1 MKKVIFYLVTVFSL
15 LLPVNLL
22 ALSGDLSISCNTT
35 SVKPGQQIKCS
46 VSGNSDGQI
55 SMVFAN
61 ISANGSISIDKFR
74 AERIWDVKTEWPNLS
89 LSSNDKKPGVFEIG
103 TVYLKA
109 NSAGTGN
116 FVMSGIT
123 FTGDS
128 GETVSVANKSVSIS
142 VISDNPTPTP
152 TPEPEPEPAP
162 VVKSSDSSLKS
173 LTVSSGSIDFIPST
187 LEYNLEVS
195 SSVSTIQIQA
205 VPNDTKATVKLPD
218 KLSLETGLNTFE
230 IIVTA
235 EDGSTTTYK
244 INVNKLENV
253 ISENALLSSLSISG
267 KQINFSSDVF
277 EYKIGNITTSKLD
290 INATAIDGNAKI
302 KIFGNNNIGKDG
314 VIIIRVTAE
323 AGNYKDYI
331 LYVNNTK
338 AGVTDEVS
346 TSSLTYLMLIVSSGL
361 FVISAIIIVLLLV
374 SRNKYKKKILAQLDE
389 ERNKL
394 QLLEVELQNRLAM
407 IPPEKEEEKEAP
419 IPLEEVIEEKSDEE
433 LEKDILEKK
442 DEDKRGEE
450 VVIDAKEVDDI
461 EEVIGQKNEEVIKE
475 KQDIAAKNVLS
486 PEVNEIVNSKNETK
500 KEEKEMI
507 DIDAKDVL
515 PPEVS
520 KLVNSK
526 NDVKPEEAKEEIVVD
541 AKDVLPPEV
550 SELVNS
556 KDGVKTE
563 EVKEEIDINARD
575 ILPPEV
581 SELVNKK
588 SEDVKEE
595 VKEEPVSTG
604 NITAISAESVANVV
618 KRATSEDDSTD
629 TLKKGKKKK
638 GFKKKK

>member
-15 LLPVNLL
+15 LLPVDLL

-128 GETVSVANKSVSIS
+128 GETVSVNNKSVSIS

-244 INVNKLENV
+244 INVNKLENI

-346 TSSLTYLMLIVSSGL
+346 TSSLTYLMLIVSSAL

-407 IPPEKEEEKEAP
+407 IPPVKEEEKEAP

-442 DEDKRGEE
+442 DEDKRGKE

-461 EEVIGQKNEEVIKE
+461 EEVIGQKGEEVIKE
-475 KQDIAAKNVLS
+475 KQDIAAKNVLP
-486 PEVNEIVNSKNETK
+486 PEVSEIVNSKNETK

-604 NITAISAESVANVV
+604 NITTISAESVANVV
-618 KRATSEDDSTD
+618 KRTTSEDDSTD
-629 TLKKGKKKK
+629 TLKKDKKKK

>member
-1 MKKVIFYLVTVFSL
+1 MKKVIFYLITVFTL
-15 LLPVNLL
+15 LLPVDLL

-128 GETVSVANKSVSIS
+128 GETVSVANKSVLIS
-142 VISDNPTPTP
+142 VISDNPNPTP

-173 LTVSSGSIDFIPST
+173 LTVSSGSIDFVPST
-187 LEYNLEVS
+187 LEYNLDVS
-195 SSVSTIQIQA
+195 SNVSTIQIQA

-218 KLSLETGLNTFE
+218 KLSLETGLNTFA
-230 IIVTA
+230 IVVTA

-244 INVNKLENV
+244 INVNKLEN
-253 ISENALLSSLSISG
+253 IMSENALLSSLNISG

-277 EYKIGNITTSKLD
+277 EYKIGNITTSELG
-290 INATAIDGNAKI
+290 ITATAIDSNAKI
-302 KIFGNNNIGKDG
+302 KIFGNNNIGKNG

-331 LYVNNTK
+331 LYVNNIN
-338 AGVTDEVS
+338 AGDTDEIS
-346 TSSLTYLMLIVSSGL
+346 TSSLTYLMLIVSSAL

-374 SRNKYKKKILAQLDE
+374 GRNKYKKKVLAQLDE
-389 ERNKL
+389 ERKKL
-394 QLLEVELQNRLAM
+394 ELLAVELQNKLAM
-407 IPPEKEEEKEAP
+407 IPPVKEEEP
-419 IPLEEVIEEKSDEE
+419 VPLEEV
-433 LEKDILEKK
+433 
-442 DEDKRGEE
+442 
-450 VVIDAKEVDDI
+450 
-461 EEVIGQKNEEVIKE
+461 
-475 KQDIAAKNVLS
+475 
-486 PEVNEIVNSKNETK
+486 TK
-500 KEEKEMI
+500 
-507 DIDAKDVL
+507 
-515 PPEVS
+515 
-520 KLVNSK
+520 
-526 NDVKPEEAKEEIVVD
+526 
-541 AKDVLPPEV
+541 
-550 SELVNS
+550 
-556 KDGVKTE
+556 E
-563 EVKEEIDINARD
+563 EVKEEIDKDVLEKKEEQKESEEIEATEVDDVEEVVEEKKEEEQTEEDKINARD

-581 SELVNKK
+581 SELVNSK
-588 SEDVKEE
+588 SEEVVEE
-595 VKEEPVSTG
+595 VKEEDPLNVTE
-604 NITAISAESVANVV
+604 ISAESVADVV
-618 KRATSEDDSTD
+618 KKKPKEEEKSTEDS
-629 TLKKGKKKK
+629 KKDKKKK
-638 GFKKKK
+638 GLKKKK

>member
-1 MKKVIFYLVTVFSL
+1 MKKVIFYLITVFTL
-15 LLPVNLL
+15 LLPVDLL

-89 LSSNDKKPGVFEIG
+89 LSSNDKKPGIFEIG

-128 GETVSVANKSVSIS
+128 GETVSIANKSVSIS
-142 VISDNPTPTP
+142 VISDNPNPTP

-195 SSVSTIQIQA
+195 STVSTIEIQA

-218 KLSLETGLNTFE
+218 KLSLETGLNTFA
-230 IIVTA
+230 IVVTA

-244 INVNKLENV
+244 INVNKLEN
-253 ISENALLSSLSISG
+253 IMSENALLSSLNISG

-346 TSSLTYLMLIVSSGL
+346 TSSLTYLMLIVSSAL

-374 SRNKYKKKILAQLDE
+374 GRNKYKKKVLAQLDE
-389 ERNKL
+389 ERKKL
-394 QLLEVELQNRLAM
+394 ELLAVELQNKLAM
-407 IPPEKEEEKEAP
+407 IPPVKEEEP
-419 IPLEEVIEEKSDEE
+419 VPLEEV
-433 LEKDILEKK
+433 
-442 DEDKRGEE
+442 
-450 VVIDAKEVDDI
+450 
-461 EEVIGQKNEEVIKE
+461 
-475 KQDIAAKNVLS
+475 
-486 PEVNEIVNSKNETK
+486 TK
-500 KEEKEMI
+500 
-507 DIDAKDVL
+507 
-515 PPEVS
+515 
-520 KLVNSK
+520 
-526 NDVKPEEAKEEIVVD
+526 
-541 AKDVLPPEV
+541 
-550 SELVNS
+550 
-556 KDGVKTE
+556 E
-563 EVKEEIDINARD
+563 EVKEEIDKDVLEKKEEQKESEEIEATEVDDVEEVVEEKKEEEQTEEDKINARD

-581 SELVNKK
+581 SELVNSK
-588 SEDVKEE
+588 SEEVVEE
-595 VKEEPVSTG
+595 VKEEDPLNVTE
-604 NITAISAESVANVV
+604 ISAESVADVV
-618 KRATSEDDSTD
+618 KKKPKEEEKSTEDS
-629 TLKKGKKKK
+629 KKDKKKK
-638 GFKKKK
+638 GLKKKK

>member
-1 MKKVIFYLVTVFSL
+1 MKKVIFYLITVFTL
-15 LLPVNLL
+15 LLPVDLL

-128 GETVSVANKSVSIS
+128 GETVSIANKSVSIS

-173 LTVSSGSIDFIPST
+173 LTVSSGSIDFVPST
-187 LEYNLEVS
+187 LEYNLDVS
-195 SSVSTIQIQA
+195 SNVSTIQIQA

-218 KLSLETGLNTFE
+218 KLSLETGLNTFA
-230 IIVTA
+230 IVVTA

-244 INVNKLENV
+244 INVNKLENI
-253 ISENALLSSLSISG
+253 ISENALLSSLNISG

-302 KIFGNNNIGKDG
+302 KIFGNNNIGKNG

-331 LYVNNTK
+331 LYVNNIN
-338 AGVTDEVS
+338 AGDTDEIS
-346 TSSLTYLMLIVSSGL
+346 TSSLTYLMLIVSSAL

-374 SRNKYKKKILAQLDE
+374 GRNKYKKKVLAQLDE
-389 ERNKL
+389 ERKKL
-394 QLLEVELQNRLAM
+394 ELLAVELQNKLAM
-407 IPPEKEEEKEAP
+407 IPPVKEEEP
-419 IPLEEVIEEKSDEE
+419 VPLEEV
-433 LEKDILEKK
+433 
-442 DEDKRGEE
+442 
-450 VVIDAKEVDDI
+450 
-461 EEVIGQKNEEVIKE
+461 
-475 KQDIAAKNVLS
+475 
-486 PEVNEIVNSKNETK
+486 TK
-500 KEEKEMI
+500 
-507 DIDAKDVL
+507 
-515 PPEVS
+515 
-520 KLVNSK
+520 
-526 NDVKPEEAKEEIVVD
+526 
-541 AKDVLPPEV
+541 
-550 SELVNS
+550 
-556 KDGVKTE
+556 E
-563 EVKEEIDINARD
+563 EVKEEIDKDVLEKKEEQKESEEIEATEVDDVEEVVEEKKEEEQTEEDKINARD

-581 SELVNKK
+581 SELVNSK
-588 SEDVKEE
+588 SEEVVEE
-595 VKEEPVSTG
+595 VKEEDPLNVTE
-604 NITAISAESVANVV
+604 ISAESVADVV
-618 KRATSEDDSTD
+618 KKKPKEEEKSTEDS
-629 TLKKGKKKK
+629 KKDKKKK
-638 GFKKKK
+638 GLKKKK

>member
-15 LLPVNLL
+15 LLPVDLL

-142 VISDNPTPTP
+142 VISDNPNPTP

-173 LTVSSGSIDFIPST
+173 LTVSSGSIDFVPST
-187 LEYNLEVS
+187 LEYNLDVS
-195 SSVSTIQIQA
+195 SNVSTIQIQA

-218 KLSLETGLNTFE
+218 KLSLETGLNTFA
-230 IIVTA
+230 IVVTA

-244 INVNKLENV
+244 INVNKLENI
-253 ISENALLSSLSISG
+253 ISENALLSSLNISG

-331 LYVNNTK
+331 LYVNNIN
-338 AGVTDEVS
+338 AGDTDEIS
-346 TSSLTYLMLIVSSGL
+346 TSSLTYLMLIVSSAL

-374 SRNKYKKKILAQLDE
+374 GRNKYKKKVLAQLDE
-389 ERNKL
+389 ERKKL
-394 QLLEVELQNRLAM
+394 ELLAVELQNKLAM
-407 IPPEKEEEKEAP
+407 IPPVKEEEP
-419 IPLEEVIEEKSDEE
+419 VPLEEV
-433 LEKDILEKK
+433 
-442 DEDKRGEE
+442 
-450 VVIDAKEVDDI
+450 
-461 EEVIGQKNEEVIKE
+461 
-475 KQDIAAKNVLS
+475 
-486 PEVNEIVNSKNETK
+486 TK
-500 KEEKEMI
+500 
-507 DIDAKDVL
+507 
-515 PPEVS
+515 
-520 KLVNSK
+520 
-526 NDVKPEEAKEEIVVD
+526 
-541 AKDVLPPEV
+541 
-550 SELVNS
+550 
-556 KDGVKTE
+556 E
-563 EVKEEIDINARD
+563 EVKEEIDKDVLEKKEEQKESEEIEATEVDDVEEVVEEKKEEEQTEEDKINARD

-581 SELVNKK
+581 SELVNSK
-588 SEDVKEE
+588 SEEVVEE
-595 VKEEPVSTG
+595 VKEEDPLNVTE
-604 NITAISAESVANVV
+604 ISAESVADVV
-618 KRATSEDDSTD
+618 KKKPKEEEKSTEDS
-629 TLKKGKKKK
+629 KKDKKKK
-638 GFKKKK
+638 GLKKKK

>member
-1 MKKVIFYLVTVFSL
+1 MKKVIFYLITVFTL
-15 LLPVNLL
+15 LLPVDLL

-89 LSSNDKKPGVFEIG
+89 LSSNDKKPGIFEIG

-128 GETVSVANKSVSIS
+128 GETVSIANKSVSIS

-173 LTVSSGSIDFIPST
+173 LTVSSGSIDFVPST
-187 LEYNLEVS
+187 LEYNLDVS

-218 KLSLETGLNTFE
+218 KLSLETGLNTFA
-230 IIVTA
+230 IVVTA

-244 INVNKLENV
+244 INVNKLEN
-253 ISENALLSSLSISG
+253 IMSENALLSSLNISG

-277 EYKIGNITTSKLD
+277 EYKIGNITTSELG
-290 INATAIDGNAKI
+290 ITATAIDSNAKI
-302 KIFGNNNIGKDG
+302 KIFGNNNIGKNG

-331 LYVNNTK
+331 LYVNNIN
-338 AGVTDEVS
+338 AGDTDEIS
-346 TSSLTYLMLIVSSGL
+346 TSSLTYLMLIVSSAL

-374 SRNKYKKKILAQLDE
+374 GRNKYKKKVLAQLDE
-389 ERNKL
+389 ERKKL
-394 QLLEVELQNRLAM
+394 ELLAVELQNKLAM
-407 IPPEKEEEKEAP
+407 IPPVKEEEP
-419 IPLEEVIEEKSDEE
+419 VPLEEV
-433 LEKDILEKK
+433 
-442 DEDKRGEE
+442 
-450 VVIDAKEVDDI
+450 
-461 EEVIGQKNEEVIKE
+461 
-475 KQDIAAKNVLS
+475 
-486 PEVNEIVNSKNETK
+486 TK
-500 KEEKEMI
+500 
-507 DIDAKDVL
+507 
-515 PPEVS
+515 
-520 KLVNSK
+520 
-526 NDVKPEEAKEEIVVD
+526 
-541 AKDVLPPEV
+541 
-550 SELVNS
+550 
-556 KDGVKTE
+556 E
-563 EVKEEIDINARD
+563 EVKEEIDKDVLEKKEEQKESEEIEATEVDDVEEVVEEKKEEEQTEKDKINARD

-581 SELVNKK
+581 SELVNSK
-588 SEDVKEE
+588 SEEVVEE
-595 VKEEPVSTG
+595 VKEEDPLNVTE
-604 NITAISAESVANVV
+604 ISAESVADVV
-618 KRATSEDDSTD
+618 KKKPKEEEKSTEDS
-629 TLKKGKKKK
+629 KKDKKKK
-638 GFKKKK
+638 GLKKKK

>member
-1 MKKVIFYLVTVFSL
+1 MKKVIFYLITVFTL
-15 LLPVNLL
+15 LLPVDLL

-89 LSSNDKKPGVFEIG
+89 LSSNDKKPGIFEIG

-128 GETVSVANKSVSIS
+128 GETVSIANKSVSIS

-195 SSVSTIQIQA
+195 SNVSTIEIQSL
-205 VPNDTKATVKLPD
+205 PNDTKATVKLPD
-218 KLSLETGLNTFE
+218 KLSLETGLNTFA
-230 IIVTA
+230 IVVTA

-244 INVNKLENV
+244 INVNKLEN
-253 ISENALLSSLSISG
+253 IMSENALLSSLNISG

-277 EYKIGNITTSKLD
+277 EYKIGNITTSELG
-290 INATAIDGNAKI
+290 ITATAIDSNAKI

-331 LYVNNTK
+331 LYVNNIN
-338 AGVTDEVS
+338 AGDTDEIS
-346 TSSLTYLMLIVSSGL
+346 TSSLTYLMLIVSSAL

-374 SRNKYKKKILAQLDE
+374 GRNKYKKKVLAQLDE
-389 ERNKL
+389 ERKKL
-394 QLLEVELQNRLAM
+394 ELLAVELQNKLAM
-407 IPPEKEEEKEAP
+407 IPPVKEEEP
-419 IPLEEVIEEKSDEE
+419 VPLEEV
-433 LEKDILEKK
+433 
-442 DEDKRGEE
+442 
-450 VVIDAKEVDDI
+450 
-461 EEVIGQKNEEVIKE
+461 
-475 KQDIAAKNVLS
+475 
-486 PEVNEIVNSKNETK
+486 TK
-500 KEEKEMI
+500 
-507 DIDAKDVL
+507 
-515 PPEVS
+515 
-520 KLVNSK
+520 
-526 NDVKPEEAKEEIVVD
+526 
-541 AKDVLPPEV
+541 
-550 SELVNS
+550 
-556 KDGVKTE
+556 E
-563 EVKEEIDINARD
+563 EVKEEIDKDVLEKKEEQKESEEIEATEVDDVEEVVEEKKEEEQTEEDKINARD

-581 SELVNKK
+581 SELVNSK
-588 SEDVKEE
+588 SEEVVEE
-595 VKEEPVSTG
+595 VKEEDPLNVTE
-604 NITAISAESVANVV
+604 ISAESVADVV
-618 KRATSEDDSTD
+618 KKKPKEEEKSTEDS
-629 TLKKGKKKK
+629 KKDKKKK
-638 GFKKKK
+638 GLKKKK

>member
-1 MKKVIFYLVTVFSL
+1 MKKVIFYLIIVFTL
-15 LLPVNLL
+15 LLPVDLL

-89 LSSNDKKPGVFEIG
+89 LSSNDKKPGIFEIG

-128 GETVSVANKSVSIS
+128 GETVSIANKSVSIS

-173 LTVSSGSIDFIPST
+173 LTVSSGSIDFVPST
-187 LEYNLEVS
+187 LEYNLDVS

-218 KLSLETGLNTFE
+218 KLSLETGLNTFA
-230 IIVTA
+230 IVVTA

-244 INVNKLENV
+244 INVNKLEN
-253 ISENALLSSLSISG
+253 IMSENALLSSLNISG

-277 EYKIGNITTSKLD
+277 EYKIGNITTSELG
-290 INATAIDGNAKI
+290 ITATAIDSNAKI
-302 KIFGNNNIGKDG
+302 KIFGNNNIGKNG

-331 LYVNNTK
+331 LYVNNIN
-338 AGVTDEVS
+338 AGDTDEIS
-346 TSSLTYLMLIVSSGL
+346 TSSLTYLMLIVSSAL

-374 SRNKYKKKILAQLDE
+374 GRNKYKKKVLAQLDE
-389 ERNKL
+389 ERKKL
-394 QLLEVELQNRLAM
+394 ELLAVELQNKLAM
-407 IPPEKEEEKEAP
+407 IPPVKEEEP
-419 IPLEEVIEEKSDEE
+419 VPLEEV
-433 LEKDILEKK
+433 
-442 DEDKRGEE
+442 
-450 VVIDAKEVDDI
+450 
-461 EEVIGQKNEEVIKE
+461 
-475 KQDIAAKNVLS
+475 
-486 PEVNEIVNSKNETK
+486 TK
-500 KEEKEMI
+500 
-507 DIDAKDVL
+507 
-515 PPEVS
+515 
-520 KLVNSK
+520 
-526 NDVKPEEAKEEIVVD
+526 
-541 AKDVLPPEV
+541 
-550 SELVNS
+550 
-556 KDGVKTE
+556 E
-563 EVKEEIDINARD
+563 EVKEEIDKDVLEKKEEQKESEEIEATEVDDVEEVVEEKKEEEQTEKDKINARD

-581 SELVNKK
+581 SELVNSK
-588 SEDVKEE
+588 SEEVVEE
-595 VKEEPVSTG
+595 VKEEDPLNVTE
-604 NITAISAESVANVV
+604 ISAESVADVV
-618 KRATSEDDSTD
+618 KKKPKEEEKSTEDS
-629 TLKKGKKKK
+629 KKDKKKK
-638 GFKKKK
+638 GLKKKK

>member
-1 MKKVIFYLVTVFSL
+1 MKKVIFYLITVFTL
-15 LLPVNLL
+15 LLPVDLL

-89 LSSNDKKPGVFEIG
+89 LSSNDKKPGIFEIG

-173 LTVSSGSIDFIPST
+173 LTVSSGSIDFVPST
-187 LEYNLEVS
+187 LEYNLDVS

-218 KLSLETGLNTFE
+218 KLSLETGLNTFA
-230 IIVTA
+230 IVVTA

-244 INVNKLENV
+244 INVNKLEN
-253 ISENALLSSLSISG
+253 IMSENALLSSLNISG
-267 KQINFSSDVF
+267 HTIDFSSDVF
-277 EYKIGNITTSKLD
+277 EYKIGNITTSELG
-290 INATAIDGNAKI
+290 ITATAIDSNAKI
-302 KIFGNNNIGKDG
+302 KIFGNNNIGKNG

-331 LYVNNTK
+331 LYVNNIN
-338 AGVTDEVS
+338 AGDTDEIS
-346 TSSLTYLMLIVSSGL
+346 TSSLTYLMLIVSSAL

-374 SRNKYKKKILAQLDE
+374 GRNKYKKKVLAQLDE
-389 ERNKL
+389 ERKKL
-394 QLLEVELQNRLAM
+394 ELLAVELQNKLAM
-407 IPPEKEEEKEAP
+407 IPPVKEEEP
-419 IPLEEVIEEKSDEE
+419 VPLEEV
-433 LEKDILEKK
+433 
-442 DEDKRGEE
+442 
-450 VVIDAKEVDDI
+450 
-461 EEVIGQKNEEVIKE
+461 
-475 KQDIAAKNVLS
+475 
-486 PEVNEIVNSKNETK
+486 TK
-500 KEEKEMI
+500 
-507 DIDAKDVL
+507 
-515 PPEVS
+515 
-520 KLVNSK
+520 
-526 NDVKPEEAKEEIVVD
+526 
-541 AKDVLPPEV
+541 
-550 SELVNS
+550 
-556 KDGVKTE
+556 E
-563 EVKEEIDINARD
+563 EVKEEIDKDVLEKKEEQKESEEIEATEVDDVEEVVEEKKEEEQTEEDKINARD

-581 SELVNKK
+581 SELVNSK
-588 SEDVKEE
+588 SEEVVEE
-595 VKEEPVSTG
+595 VKEEDPLNVTE
-604 NITAISAESVANVV
+604 ISAESVADVV
-618 KRATSEDDSTD
+618 KKKPKEEEKSTEDS
-629 TLKKGKKKK
+629 KKDKKKK
-638 GFKKKK
+638 GLKKKK

>member
-1 MKKVIFYLVTVFSL
+1 MKKVIFYLITVFTL
-15 LLPVNLL
+15 LLPVDLL

-89 LSSNDKKPGVFEIG
+89 LSSNDKKPGIFEIG

-128 GETVSVANKSVSIS
+128 GETVSIANKSVLIS
-142 VISDNPTPTP
+142 VISDNPNPTP

-173 LTVSSGSIDFIPST
+173 LTVSSGSIDFVPST
-187 LEYNLEVS
+187 LEYNLDVS
-195 SSVSTIQIQA
+195 SNVSTIQIQA

-218 KLSLETGLNTFE
+218 KLSLETGLNTFA
-230 IIVTA
+230 IVVTA

-244 INVNKLENV
+244 INVNKLENI
-253 ISENALLSSLSISG
+253 ISENALLSSLNISG

-346 TSSLTYLMLIVSSGL
+346 TSSLTYLMLIVSSAL

-374 SRNKYKKKILAQLDE
+374 GRNKYKKKVLAQLDE
-389 ERNKL
+389 ERKKL
-394 QLLEVELQNRLAM
+394 ELLAVELQNKLAM
-407 IPPEKEEEKEAP
+407 IPPVKEEEP
-419 IPLEEVIEEKSDEE
+419 VPLEEV
-433 LEKDILEKK
+433 
-442 DEDKRGEE
+442 
-450 VVIDAKEVDDI
+450 
-461 EEVIGQKNEEVIKE
+461 
-475 KQDIAAKNVLS
+475 
-486 PEVNEIVNSKNETK
+486 TK
-500 KEEKEMI
+500 
-507 DIDAKDVL
+507 
-515 PPEVS
+515 
-520 KLVNSK
+520 
-526 NDVKPEEAKEEIVVD
+526 
-541 AKDVLPPEV
+541 
-550 SELVNS
+550 
-556 KDGVKTE
+556 E
-563 EVKEEIDINARD
+563 EVKEDIDKDVLEKKEEQKESEEIEATEVDDVEEVVEEKKEEEQTEEDKINARD

-581 SELVNKK
+581 SELVNSK
-588 SEDVKEE
+588 SEEVVEE
-595 VKEEPVSTG
+595 VKEEDPLNVTE
-604 NITAISAESVANVV
+604 ISAESVADVV
-618 KRATSEDDSTD
+618 KKKPKEEEKSTEDS
-629 TLKKGKKKK
+629 KKDKKKK
-638 GFKKKK
+638 GLKKKK

>member
-15 LLPVNLL
+15 LLPVDLL

-89 LSSNDKKPGVFEIG
+89 LSSNDKKPGIFEIG

-128 GETVSVANKSVSIS
+128 GETVSIANKSVSIS
-142 VISDNPTPTP
+142 VISDNPNPTP

-195 SSVSTIQIQA
+195 STVSTIEIQA

-218 KLSLETGLNTFE
+218 KLSLETGLNTFA
-230 IIVTA
+230 IVVTA

-244 INVNKLENV
+244 INVNKLENI
-253 ISENALLSSLSISG
+253 ISENALLSSLNISG

-374 SRNKYKKKILAQLDE
+374 GRNKYKKKVLAQLDE
-389 ERNKL
+389 ERKKL
-394 QLLEVELQNRLAM
+394 ELLAVELQNKLAM
-407 IPPEKEEEKEAP
+407 IPPVKEEEP
-419 IPLEEVIEEKSDEE
+419 VPLEEV
-433 LEKDILEKK
+433 
-442 DEDKRGEE
+442 
-450 VVIDAKEVDDI
+450 
-461 EEVIGQKNEEVIKE
+461 
-475 KQDIAAKNVLS
+475 
-486 PEVNEIVNSKNETK
+486 TK
-500 KEEKEMI
+500 
-507 DIDAKDVL
+507 
-515 PPEVS
+515 
-520 KLVNSK
+520 
-526 NDVKPEEAKEEIVVD
+526 
-541 AKDVLPPEV
+541 
-550 SELVNS
+550 
-556 KDGVKTE
+556 E
-563 EVKEEIDINARD
+563 EVKEEIDKDVLEKKEEQKESEEIEATEVDDVEEVVEEKKEEEQTEEDKINARD

-581 SELVNKK
+581 SELVNSK
-588 SEDVKEE
+588 SEEVVEE
-595 VKEEPVSTG
+595 VKEEDPLNVTE
-604 NITAISAESVANVV
+604 ISAESVADVV
-618 KRATSEDDSTD
+618 KKKPKEEEKSTEDS
-629 TLKKGKKKK
+629 KKDKKKK
-638 GFKKKK
+638 GLKKKK

>member
-1 MKKVIFYLVTVFSL
+1 MKKFIFYLVTVFTL

-22 ALSGDLSISCNTT
+22 ALSGDVSISCNTT

-46 VSGNSDGQI
+46 VSGSSDGQI

-61 ISANGSISIDKFR
+61 ISANGNISIDKFR

-89 LSSNDKKPGVFEIG
+89 LSSNDKKPGIFEIG

-128 GETVSVANKSVSIS
+128 GETVSIANKSVSIS
-142 VISDNPTPTP
+142 VISDNPTPIP

-162 VVKSSDSSLKS
+162 VVKSNDSSLKS
-173 LTVSSGSIDFIPST
+173 LTVSSGSIDFVPST
-187 LEYNLEVS
+187 LEYNIDVS

-230 IIVTA
+230 IVVTA

-244 INVNKLENV
+244 INVNKLENI

-267 KQINFSSDVF
+267 KEINFSSDVF

-290 INATAIDGNAKI
+290 INATAIDNNAKI

-331 LYVNNTK
+331 LYVNNIN
-338 AGVTDEVS
+338 AGDTGEVS

-361 FVISAIIIVLLLV
+361 FVISAIIILLLLIG
-374 SRNKYKKKILAQLDE
+374 RNKYKKKVLAQLDE
-389 ERNKL
+389 ERKKL
-394 QLLEVELQNRLAM
+394 ELLAVELQNKLAM
-407 IPPEKEEEKEAP
+407 IPPAKEEEEVP
-419 IPLEEVIEEKSDEE
+419 NPLEEITKEKIEEEID
-433 LEKDILEKK
+433 KDILEKR
-442 DEDKRGEE
+442 DDGTRGKEK
-450 VVIDAKEVDDI
+450 VIDAKKVDDV
-461 EEVIGQKNEEVIKE
+461 EEVVGQKGEKE
-475 KQDIAAKNVLS
+475 
-486 PEVNEIVNSKNETK
+486 
-500 KEEKEMI
+500 KEEKK
-507 DIDAKDVL
+507 DTDAKDVL
-515 PPEVS
+515 PS
-520 KLVNSK
+520 DVNNNNETKTEKEK
-526 NDVKPEEAKEEIVVD
+526 NDID

-556 KDGVKTE
+556 KDGAKTE
-563 EVKEEIDINARD
+563 EIKEENNINARD

-581 SELVNKK
+581 SALVNKK
-588 SEDVKEE
+588 SEEVVEE
-595 VKEEPVSTG
+595 VKEEEPLNV
-604 NITAISAESVANVV
+604 TAISAESVADVV
-618 KRATSEDDSTD
+618 KKKTSTNESTE
-629 TLKKGKKKK
+629 TLKKDKKKK
-638 GFKKKK
+638 GLKKKK

>member
-1 MKKVIFYLVTVFSL
+1 MKKVIFYLATVFSL

-22 ALSGDLSISCNTT
+22 ALSGDVSISCNMT
-35 SVKPGQQIKCS
+35 SAKPGQSVKCS

-55 SMVFAN
+55 SMIFAN

-116 FVMSGIT
+116 FIMSGIT

-142 VISDNPTPTP
+142 VISDNPVPTP
-152 TPEPEPEPAP
+152 TPEPEPAP
-162 VVKSSDSSLKS
+162 IVKSNDSSLKS
-173 LTVSSGSIDFIPST
+173 LTISSGSIDFVPST

-290 INATAIDGNAKI
+290 INATAIDSNAKI

-331 LYVNNTK
+331 LYVNNTN
-338 AGVTDEVS
+338 AGDTGEVS

-389 ERNKL
+389 EKNKL
-394 QLLEVELQNRLAM
+394 QLLEVELQNKLAM

-419 IPLEEVIEEKSDEE
+419 IPLEEVTKEKTDEE
-433 LEKDILEKK
+433 LEKDILEKR
-442 DEDKRGEE
+442 DEGKRGEE
-450 VVIDAKEVDDI
+450 VVIDAKKVDDI
-461 EEVIGQKNEEVIKE
+461 EEVVGQKGEEVIKE
-475 KQDIAAKNVLS
+475 KQ
-486 PEVNEIVNSKNETK
+486 
-500 KEEKEMI
+500 

-520 KLVNSK
+520 ELVNSNSETK
-526 NDVKPEEAKEEIVVD
+526 KEEKETIDIDAKDVLLPEVSELVNSNSETKKEEKETVDID

-556 KDGVKTE
+556 KDDVKTE

-595 VKEEPVSTG
+595 VKEESVPTG
-604 NITAISAESVANVV
+604 NVTAISAESVANVV
-618 KRATSEDDSTD
+618 KRTTSEDDNTEI
-629 TLKKGKKKK
+629 LKKDKKKK
-638 GFKKKK
+638 SFKKKK

>member
-15 LLPVNLL
+15 LLPVDLL

-89 LSSNDKKPGVFEIG
+89 LSSNDKKPGIFEIG

-128 GETVSVANKSVSIS
+128 GETVSIANKSVSIS
-142 VISDNPTPTP
+142 VISDDPTPTP

-173 LTVSSGSIDFIPST
+173 LTVSSGSIDFVPST
-187 LEYNLEVS
+187 LEYNLDVS
-195 SSVSTIQIQA
+195 SNVSTIQIQA

-218 KLSLETGLNTFE
+218 KLSLETGLNTFA
-230 IIVTA
+230 IVVTA

-244 INVNKLENV
+244 INVNKLEN
-253 ISENALLSSLSISG
+253 IMSENALLSSLNISG

-290 INATAIDGNAKI
+290 ISATAIDGNAKI

-331 LYVNNTK
+331 LYVNNIN
-338 AGVTDEVS
+338 AGDTDEIS
-346 TSSLTYLMLIVSSGL
+346 TSSLTYLMLIVSSAL

-374 SRNKYKKKILAQLDE
+374 GRNKYKKKVLAQLDE
-389 ERNKL
+389 ERKKL
-394 QLLEVELQNRLAM
+394 ELLAVELQNKLAM
-407 IPPEKEEEKEAP
+407 IPPVKEEEP
-419 IPLEEVIEEKSDEE
+419 VPLEEV
-433 LEKDILEKK
+433 
-442 DEDKRGEE
+442 
-450 VVIDAKEVDDI
+450 
-461 EEVIGQKNEEVIKE
+461 
-475 KQDIAAKNVLS
+475 
-486 PEVNEIVNSKNETK
+486 TK
-500 KEEKEMI
+500 
-507 DIDAKDVL
+507 
-515 PPEVS
+515 
-520 KLVNSK
+520 
-526 NDVKPEEAKEEIVVD
+526 
-541 AKDVLPPEV
+541 
-550 SELVNS
+550 
-556 KDGVKTE
+556 E
-563 EVKEEIDINARD
+563 EVKEEIDKDVLEKKEEQKESEEIEATEVDDVEEVVEEKKEEEQTEEDKINARD

-581 SELVNKK
+581 SELVNSK
-588 SEDVKEE
+588 SEEVVEE
-595 VKEEPVSTG
+595 VKEEDPLNVTE
-604 NITAISAESVANVV
+604 ISAESVADVV
-618 KRATSEDDSTD
+618 KKKPKEEEKSTEDS
-629 TLKKGKKKK
+629 KKDKKKK
-638 GFKKKK
+638 GLKKKK

>member
-1 MKKVIFYLVTVFSL
+1 MKKVIFYLITVFTL
-15 LLPVNLL
+15 LLPVDLL

-142 VISDNPTPTP
+142 VISDNPNPTP

-173 LTVSSGSIDFIPST
+173 LTVSSGSIDFVPST
-187 LEYNLEVS
+187 LEYNLDVS
-195 SSVSTIQIQA
+195 SNVSTIQIQA

-218 KLSLETGLNTFE
+218 KLSLETGLNTFA
-230 IIVTA
+230 IVVTA

-244 INVNKLENV
+244 INVNKLEN
-253 ISENALLSSLSISG
+253 IMSENALLSSLNISG

-277 EYKIGNITTSKLD
+277 EYKIGNITTSELG
-290 INATAIDGNAKI
+290 ITATAIDSNAKI
-302 KIFGNNNIGKDG
+302 KIFGNNNIGKNG

-331 LYVNNTK
+331 LYVNNIN
-338 AGVTDEVS
+338 AGDTDEIS
-346 TSSLTYLMLIVSSGL
+346 TSSLTYLMLIVSSAL

-374 SRNKYKKKILAQLDE
+374 GRNKYKKKVLAQLDE
-389 ERNKL
+389 ERKKL
-394 QLLEVELQNRLAM
+394 ELLAVELQNKLAM
-407 IPPEKEEEKEAP
+407 IPPVKEEEP
-419 IPLEEVIEEKSDEE
+419 VPLEEV
-433 LEKDILEKK
+433 
-442 DEDKRGEE
+442 
-450 VVIDAKEVDDI
+450 
-461 EEVIGQKNEEVIKE
+461 
-475 KQDIAAKNVLS
+475 
-486 PEVNEIVNSKNETK
+486 TK
-500 KEEKEMI
+500 
-507 DIDAKDVL
+507 
-515 PPEVS
+515 
-520 KLVNSK
+520 
-526 NDVKPEEAKEEIVVD
+526 
-541 AKDVLPPEV
+541 
-550 SELVNS
+550 
-556 KDGVKTE
+556 E
-563 EVKEEIDINARD
+563 EVKEEIDKDVLEKKEEQKESEEIEATEVDDVEEVVEEKKEEEQTEEDKINARD

-581 SELVNKK
+581 SELVNSK
-588 SEDVKEE
+588 SEEVVEE
-595 VKEEPVSTG
+595 VKEEDPLNVTE
-604 NITAISAESVANVV
+604 ISAESVADVV
-618 KRATSEDDSTD
+618 KKKPKEEEKSTEDS
-629 TLKKGKKKK
+629 KKDKKKK
-638 GFKKKK
+638 GLKKKK

>member
-1 MKKVIFYLVTVFSL
+1 MKKVIFYLITVFTL
-15 LLPVNLL
+15 LLPVDLL

-89 LSSNDKKPGVFEIG
+89 LSSNDKKPGIFEIG

-128 GETVSVANKSVSIS
+128 GETVSIANKSVSIS
-142 VISDNPTPTP
+142 VISDNPNPTP

-173 LTVSSGSIDFIPST
+173 LTVSSGSIDFVPST
-187 LEYNLEVS
+187 LEYNLDVS

-218 KLSLETGLNTFE
+218 KLSLETGLNTFA
-230 IIVTA
+230 IVVTA

-244 INVNKLENV
+244 INVNKLEN
-253 ISENALLSSLSISG
+253 IMSENALLSSLNISG

-277 EYKIGNITTSKLD
+277 EYKIGNITTSELG
-290 INATAIDGNAKI
+290 ITATAIDSNAKI
-302 KIFGNNNIGKDG
+302 KIFGNNNIGKNG

-346 TSSLTYLMLIVSSGL
+346 TSSLTYLMLIVSSAL

-374 SRNKYKKKILAQLDE
+374 GRNKYKKKVLAQLDE
-389 ERNKL
+389 ERKKL
-394 QLLEVELQNRLAM
+394 ELLAVELQNKLAM
-407 IPPEKEEEKEAP
+407 IPPVKEEEP
-419 IPLEEVIEEKSDEE
+419 VPLEEV
-433 LEKDILEKK
+433 
-442 DEDKRGEE
+442 
-450 VVIDAKEVDDI
+450 
-461 EEVIGQKNEEVIKE
+461 
-475 KQDIAAKNVLS
+475 
-486 PEVNEIVNSKNETK
+486 TK
-500 KEEKEMI
+500 
-507 DIDAKDVL
+507 
-515 PPEVS
+515 
-520 KLVNSK
+520 
-526 NDVKPEEAKEEIVVD
+526 
-541 AKDVLPPEV
+541 
-550 SELVNS
+550 
-556 KDGVKTE
+556 E
-563 EVKEEIDINARD
+563 EVKEEIDKDVLEKKEEQKESEEIEATEVDDVEEVVEEKKEEEQTEEDKINARD

-581 SELVNKK
+581 SELVNSK
-588 SEDVKEE
+588 SEEVVEE
-595 VKEEPVSTG
+595 VKEEDSLNVTE
-604 NITAISAESVANVV
+604 ISAESVADVV
-618 KRATSEDDSTD
+618 KKKPKEEEKSTEDS
-629 TLKKGKKKK
+629 KKDKKKK
-638 GFKKKK
+638 GLKKKK

>member
-1 MKKVIFYLVTVFSL
+1 MKKVIFYLITVFTL
-15 LLPVNLL
+15 LLPVDLL

-89 LSSNDKKPGVFEIG
+89 LSSNDKKPGIFEIG

-128 GETVSVANKSVSIS
+128 GETVSIANKSVSIS
-142 VISDNPTPTP
+142 VISDNPNPTP

-173 LTVSSGSIDFIPST
+173 LTVSSGSIDFVPST
-187 LEYNLEVS
+187 LEYNLDVS

-218 KLSLETGLNTFE
+218 KLSLETGLNTFA
-230 IIVTA
+230 IVVTA

-244 INVNKLENV
+244 INVNKLEN
-253 ISENALLSSLSISG
+253 IMSENALLSSLNISG

-346 TSSLTYLMLIVSSGL
+346 TSSLTYLMLIVSSAL

-374 SRNKYKKKILAQLDE
+374 GRNKYKKKVLAQLDE
-389 ERNKL
+389 ERKKL
-394 QLLEVELQNRLAM
+394 ELLAVELQNKLAM
-407 IPPEKEEEKEAP
+407 IPPVKEEEP
-419 IPLEEVIEEKSDEE
+419 VPLEEV
-433 LEKDILEKK
+433 
-442 DEDKRGEE
+442 
-450 VVIDAKEVDDI
+450 
-461 EEVIGQKNEEVIKE
+461 
-475 KQDIAAKNVLS
+475 
-486 PEVNEIVNSKNETK
+486 TK
-500 KEEKEMI
+500 
-507 DIDAKDVL
+507 
-515 PPEVS
+515 
-520 KLVNSK
+520 
-526 NDVKPEEAKEEIVVD
+526 
-541 AKDVLPPEV
+541 
-550 SELVNS
+550 
-556 KDGVKTE
+556 E
-563 EVKEEIDINARD
+563 EVKEEIDKDVLEKKEEQKESEEIEATEVDDVEEVVEEKKEEEQTEEDKINARD

-581 SELVNKK
+581 SELVNSK
-588 SEDVKEE
+588 SEEVVEE
-595 VKEEPVSTG
+595 VKEEDPLNVTE
-604 NITAISAESVANVV
+604 ISAESVADVV
-618 KRATSEDDSTD
+618 KKKPKEEEKSTEDS
-629 TLKKGKKKK
+629 KKDKKKK
-638 GFKKKK
+638 GLKKKK

>member
-1 MKKVIFYLVTVFSL
+1 MKKVIFYLITVFTL
-15 LLPVNLL
+15 LLPVDLL

-89 LSSNDKKPGVFEIG
+89 LSSNDKKPGIFEIG

-128 GETVSVANKSVSIS
+128 GETVSVNNKSVSIS

-173 LTVSSGSIDFIPST
+173 LTVSSGSIDFVPST
-187 LEYNLEVS
+187 LEYNLDVS

-244 INVNKLENV
+244 INVNKLENI
-253 ISENALLSSLSISG
+253 ISENALLSSLNISG

-277 EYKIGNITTSKLD
+277 EYKIGNITTSELG
-290 INATAIDGNAKI
+290 ITATAIDSNAKI
-302 KIFGNNNIGKDG
+302 KIFGNNNIGKNG

-346 TSSLTYLMLIVSSGL
+346 TSSLTYLMLIVSSAL

-374 SRNKYKKKILAQLDE
+374 GRNKYKKKVLAQLDE
-389 ERNKL
+389 ERKKL
-394 QLLEVELQNRLAM
+394 ELLAVELQNKLAM
-407 IPPEKEEEKEAP
+407 IPPVKEEEP
-419 IPLEEVIEEKSDEE
+419 VPLEEV
-433 LEKDILEKK
+433 
-442 DEDKRGEE
+442 
-450 VVIDAKEVDDI
+450 
-461 EEVIGQKNEEVIKE
+461 
-475 KQDIAAKNVLS
+475 
-486 PEVNEIVNSKNETK
+486 TK
-500 KEEKEMI
+500 
-507 DIDAKDVL
+507 
-515 PPEVS
+515 
-520 KLVNSK
+520 
-526 NDVKPEEAKEEIVVD
+526 
-541 AKDVLPPEV
+541 
-550 SELVNS
+550 
-556 KDGVKTE
+556 E
-563 EVKEEIDINARD
+563 EVKEEIDKDVLEKKEEQKESKEIEATEVDDVEEVVEEKKEEEQTEEDKINARD

-581 SELVNKK
+581 SELVNSK
-588 SEDVKEE
+588 SEEVVEE
-595 VKEEPVSTG
+595 VKEEDPLNVTE
-604 NITAISAESVANVV
+604 ISAESVADVV
-618 KRATSEDDSTD
+618 KKKPKEEEKSTEDS
-629 TLKKGKKKK
+629 KKDKKKK
-638 GFKKKK
+638 GLKKKK

>member
-1 MKKVIFYLVTVFSL
+1 MKKVIFYLITVFTL
-15 LLPVNLL
+15 LLPVDLL

-89 LSSNDKKPGVFEIG
+89 LSSNDKKPGIFEIG

-128 GETVSVANKSVSIS
+128 GETVSIANKSVSIS
-142 VISDNPTPTP
+142 VISDNPNPTP

-187 LEYNLEVS
+187 LEYNLDVS
-195 SSVSTIQIQA
+195 SNVSTIQIQA

-218 KLSLETGLNTFE
+218 KLSLETGLNTFA
-230 IIVTA
+230 IVVTA

-244 INVNKLENV
+244 INVNKLENI
-253 ISENALLSSLSISG
+253 ISENALLSSLNISG

-346 TSSLTYLMLIVSSGL
+346 TSSLTYLMLIVSSAL

-374 SRNKYKKKILAQLDE
+374 GRNKYKKKVLAQLDE
-389 ERNKL
+389 ERKKL
-394 QLLEVELQNRLAM
+394 ELLAVELQNKLAM
-407 IPPEKEEEKEAP
+407 IPPVKEEEP
-419 IPLEEVIEEKSDEE
+419 VPLEEV
-433 LEKDILEKK
+433 
-442 DEDKRGEE
+442 
-450 VVIDAKEVDDI
+450 
-461 EEVIGQKNEEVIKE
+461 
-475 KQDIAAKNVLS
+475 
-486 PEVNEIVNSKNETK
+486 TK
-500 KEEKEMI
+500 
-507 DIDAKDVL
+507 
-515 PPEVS
+515 
-520 KLVNSK
+520 
-526 NDVKPEEAKEEIVVD
+526 
-541 AKDVLPPEV
+541 
-550 SELVNS
+550 
-556 KDGVKTE
+556 E
-563 EVKEEIDINARD
+563 EVKEEIDKDVLEKKEEQKESEEIEATEVDDVEEVVEEKKEEEQTEEDKINARD

-581 SELVNKK
+581 SELVNSK
-588 SEDVKEE
+588 SEEVVEE
-595 VKEEPVSTG
+595 VKEEDPLNVTE
-604 NITAISAESVANVV
+604 ISAESVADVV
-618 KRATSEDDSTD
+618 KKKPKEEEKSTEDS
-629 TLKKGKKKK
+629 KKDKKKK
-638 GFKKKK
+638 GLKKKK

>member
-1 MKKVIFYLVTVFSL
+1 MKKFIFYLITVFTL
-15 LLPVNLL
+15 LLPVDLL

-46 VSGNSDGQI
+46 VSGSSDGQI

-162 VVKSSDSSLKS
+162 VVKSNDSSLKS
-173 LTVSSGSIDFIPST
+173 LTVSSGSIDFVPST

-195 SSVSTIQIQA
+195 SSVSTIEIQA

-230 IIVTA
+230 IVVTA

-244 INVNKLENV
+244 INVNRLENI
-253 ISENALLSSLSISG
+253 ISENALLSSLNISG
-267 KQINFSSDVF
+267 HTIDFSSDVF
-277 EYKIGNITTSKLD
+277 EYKIGNITTSELG
-290 INATAIDGNAKI
+290 ISATAIDSNAKI

-331 LYVNNTK
+331 LYVNNTN
-338 AGVTDEVS
+338 AGDTGEVS

-374 SRNKYKKKILAQLDE
+374 GRNKYKKKVLAQLDE
-389 ERNKL
+389 ERKKL
-394 QLLEVELQNRLAM
+394 ELLAVELQNKLAM
-407 IPPEKEEEKEAP
+407 IPPAKEEEP
-419 IPLEEVIEEKSDEE
+419 VPLEEVTKEEVEE
-433 LEKDILEKK
+433 EIDKDVLEKK
-442 DEDKRGEE
+442 EEEQKESEEIEATEVDDVEE
-450 VVIDAKEVDDI
+450 VV
-461 EEVIGQKNEEVIKE
+461 EE
-475 KQDIAAKNVLS
+475 
-486 PEVNEIVNSKNETK
+486 K
-500 KEEKEMI
+500 KEEEQ
-507 DIDAKDVL
+507 
-515 PPEVS
+515 
-520 KLVNSK
+520 
-526 NDVKPEEAKEEIVVD
+526 
-541 AKDVLPPEV
+541 
-550 SELVNS
+550 
-556 KDGVKTE
+556 TE
-563 EVKEEIDINARD
+563 ENKINARD

-581 SELVNKK
+581 SELVNSK
-588 SEDVKEE
+588 SEEVVEE
-595 VKEEPVSTG
+595 VKEEEPLNVTE
-604 NITAISAESVANVV
+604 ISAESVADVV
-618 KRATSEDDSTD
+618 KKKSKEEEKSTEDS
-629 TLKKGKKKK
+629 KKDKKKK
-638 GFKKKK
+638 GLKKKK

>member
-1 MKKVIFYLVTVFSL
+1 MKKVIFYLITVFTL
-15 LLPVNLL
+15 LLPVDLL

-89 LSSNDKKPGVFEIG
+89 LSSNDKKPGIFEIG

-128 GETVSVANKSVSIS
+128 GETVSIANKSVLIS
-142 VISDNPTPTP
+142 VISDNPNPTP

-173 LTVSSGSIDFIPST
+173 LTVSSGSIDFVPST
-187 LEYNLEVS
+187 LEYNLDVS
-195 SSVSTIQIQA
+195 SNVSTIQIQA

-218 KLSLETGLNTFE
+218 KLSLETGLNTFA
-230 IIVTA
+230 IVVTA

-244 INVNKLENV
+244 INVNKLENI
-253 ISENALLSSLSISG
+253 ISENALLSSLNISG

-277 EYKIGNITTSKLD
+277 EYKIGNITTSELG
-290 INATAIDGNAKI
+290 ITATAIDSNAKI

-346 TSSLTYLMLIVSSGL
+346 TSSLTYLMLIVSSAL

-374 SRNKYKKKILAQLDE
+374 GRNKYKKKVLAQLDE
-389 ERNKL
+389 ERKKL
-394 QLLEVELQNRLAM
+394 ELLAVELQNKLAM
-407 IPPEKEEEKEAP
+407 IPPVKEEEP
-419 IPLEEVIEEKSDEE
+419 VPLEEV
-433 LEKDILEKK
+433 
-442 DEDKRGEE
+442 
-450 VVIDAKEVDDI
+450 
-461 EEVIGQKNEEVIKE
+461 
-475 KQDIAAKNVLS
+475 
-486 PEVNEIVNSKNETK
+486 TK
-500 KEEKEMI
+500 
-507 DIDAKDVL
+507 
-515 PPEVS
+515 
-520 KLVNSK
+520 
-526 NDVKPEEAKEEIVVD
+526 
-541 AKDVLPPEV
+541 
-550 SELVNS
+550 
-556 KDGVKTE
+556 E
-563 EVKEEIDINARD
+563 EVKEEIDKDVLEKKEEQKESEEIEATEVDDVEEVVEEKKEEEQTEEDKINARD

-581 SELVNKK
+581 SELVNSK
-588 SEDVKEE
+588 SEEVVEE
-595 VKEEPVSTG
+595 VKEEDPLNVTE
-604 NITAISAESVANVV
+604 ISAESVADVV
-618 KRATSEDDSTD
+618 KKKPKEEEKSTEDS
-629 TLKKGKKKK
+629 KKDKKKK
-638 GFKKKK
+638 GLKKKK

>member
-1 MKKVIFYLVTVFSL
+1 MKKVIFYLITVFTL
-15 LLPVNLL
+15 LLPVDLL

-89 LSSNDKKPGVFEIG
+89 LSSNDKKPGIFEIG

-173 LTVSSGSIDFIPST
+173 LTVSSGSIDFVPST
-187 LEYNLEVS
+187 LEYNLDVS
-195 SSVSTIQIQA
+195 SNVSTIQIQA

-218 KLSLETGLNTFE
+218 KLSLETGLNTFA
-230 IIVTA
+230 IVVTA

-244 INVNKLENV
+244 INVNKLEN
-253 ISENALLSSLSISG
+253 IMSENALLSSLNISG

-277 EYKIGNITTSKLD
+277 EYKIGNITTSELG
-290 INATAIDGNAKI
+290 ITATAIDSNAKI
-302 KIFGNNNIGKDG
+302 KIFGNNNIGKNG

-331 LYVNNTK
+331 LYVNNIN
-338 AGVTDEVS
+338 AGDTDEIS
-346 TSSLTYLMLIVSSGL
+346 TSSLTYLMLIVSSAL

-374 SRNKYKKKILAQLDE
+374 GRNKYKKKVLAQLDE
-389 ERNKL
+389 ERKKL
-394 QLLEVELQNRLAM
+394 ELLAVELQNKLAM
-407 IPPEKEEEKEAP
+407 IPPVKEEEP
-419 IPLEEVIEEKSDEE
+419 VPLEEV
-433 LEKDILEKK
+433 
-442 DEDKRGEE
+442 
-450 VVIDAKEVDDI
+450 
-461 EEVIGQKNEEVIKE
+461 
-475 KQDIAAKNVLS
+475 
-486 PEVNEIVNSKNETK
+486 TK
-500 KEEKEMI
+500 
-507 DIDAKDVL
+507 
-515 PPEVS
+515 
-520 KLVNSK
+520 
-526 NDVKPEEAKEEIVVD
+526 
-541 AKDVLPPEV
+541 
-550 SELVNS
+550 
-556 KDGVKTE
+556 E
-563 EVKEEIDINARD
+563 EVKEEIDKDVLEKKEEQKESEEIEATEVDDVEEVVEEKKEEEQTEEDKINARD

-581 SELVNKK
+581 SELVNSK
-588 SEDVKEE
+588 SEEVVEE
-595 VKEEPVSTG
+595 VKEEDPLNVTE
-604 NITAISAESVANVV
+604 ISAESVADVV
-618 KRATSEDDSTD
+618 KKKPKEEEKSTEDS
-629 TLKKGKKKK
+629 KKDKKKK
-638 GFKKKK
+638 GLKKKK

>member
-15 LLPVNLL
+15 LLPVDLL
-22 ALSGDLSISCNTT
+22 ALSGDLSINCNTT

-89 LSSNDKKPGVFEIG
+89 LSSNDKKPGIFEIG

-128 GETVSVANKSVSIS
+128 GETVSIANKSVSIS
-142 VISDNPTPTP
+142 VISDNPNPTP

-187 LEYNLEVS
+187 LEYNLDVS
-195 SSVSTIQIQA
+195 SNVSTIEIQA

-218 KLSLETGLNTFE
+218 KLSLETGLNTFA
-230 IIVTA
+230 IVVTA

-244 INVNKLENV
+244 INVNKLENI
-253 ISENALLSSLSISG
+253 ISENALLSSLNISG

-277 EYKIGNITTSKLD
+277 EYKIGNITTSELG
-290 INATAIDGNAKI
+290 ITATAIDSNAKI
-302 KIFGNNNIGKDG
+302 KIFGNNNIGKNG

-331 LYVNNTK
+331 LYVNNIN
-338 AGVTDEVS
+338 AGDTDEIS
-346 TSSLTYLMLIVSSGL
+346 TSSLTYLMLIVSSAL

-374 SRNKYKKKILAQLDE
+374 GRNKYKKKVLAQLDE
-389 ERNKL
+389 ERKKL
-394 QLLEVELQNRLAM
+394 ELLAVELQNKLAM
-407 IPPEKEEEKEAP
+407 IPPVKEEEP
-419 IPLEEVIEEKSDEE
+419 VPLEEV
-433 LEKDILEKK
+433 
-442 DEDKRGEE
+442 
-450 VVIDAKEVDDI
+450 
-461 EEVIGQKNEEVIKE
+461 
-475 KQDIAAKNVLS
+475 
-486 PEVNEIVNSKNETK
+486 TK
-500 KEEKEMI
+500 
-507 DIDAKDVL
+507 
-515 PPEVS
+515 
-520 KLVNSK
+520 
-526 NDVKPEEAKEEIVVD
+526 
-541 AKDVLPPEV
+541 
-550 SELVNS
+550 
-556 KDGVKTE
+556 E
-563 EVKEEIDINARD
+563 EVKEEIDKDVLEKKEEQKESEEIEATEVDDVEEVVEEKKEEEQTEEDKINARD

-581 SELVNKK
+581 SELVNSK
-588 SEDVKEE
+588 SEEVVEE
-595 VKEEPVSTG
+595 VKEEDPLNVTE
-604 NITAISAESVANVV
+604 ISAESVADVV
-618 KRATSEDDSTD
+618 KKKPKEEEKSTEDS
-629 TLKKGKKKK
+629 KKDKKKK
-638 GFKKKK
+638 GLKKKK

>member
-1 MKKVIFYLVTVFSL
+1 MKKVIFYLITVFTL
-15 LLPVNLL
+15 LLPVDLL

-89 LSSNDKKPGVFEIG
+89 LSSNDKKPGIFEIG

-128 GETVSVANKSVSIS
+128 GETVSIANKSVLIS
-142 VISDNPTPTP
+142 VISDNPNPTP

-173 LTVSSGSIDFIPST
+173 LTVSSGSIDFVPST
-187 LEYNLEVS
+187 LEYNLDVS
-195 SSVSTIQIQA
+195 SNVSTIQIQA

-218 KLSLETGLNTFE
+218 KLSLETGLNTFA
-230 IIVTA
+230 IVVTA

-244 INVNKLENV
+244 INVNKLENI
-253 ISENALLSSLSISG
+253 ISENALLSSLNISG

-346 TSSLTYLMLIVSSGL
+346 TSSLTYLMLIVSSAL

-374 SRNKYKKKILAQLDE
+374 GRNKYKKKVLAQLDE
-389 ERNKL
+389 ERKKL
-394 QLLEVELQNRLAM
+394 ELLAVELQNKLAM
-407 IPPEKEEEKEAP
+407 IPPVKEEEP
-419 IPLEEVIEEKSDEE
+419 VPLEEV
-433 LEKDILEKK
+433 
-442 DEDKRGEE
+442 
-450 VVIDAKEVDDI
+450 
-461 EEVIGQKNEEVIKE
+461 
-475 KQDIAAKNVLS
+475 
-486 PEVNEIVNSKNETK
+486 TK
-500 KEEKEMI
+500 
-507 DIDAKDVL
+507 
-515 PPEVS
+515 
-520 KLVNSK
+520 
-526 NDVKPEEAKEEIVVD
+526 
-541 AKDVLPPEV
+541 
-550 SELVNS
+550 
-556 KDGVKTE
+556 E
-563 EVKEEIDINARD
+563 EVKEEIDKDVLEKKEEQKESEEIEATEVDDVEEVVEEKKEEEQTEEDKINARD

-581 SELVNKK
+581 SELVNSK
-588 SEDVKEE
+588 SEEVVEE
-595 VKEEPVSTG
+595 VKEEDPLNVTE
-604 NITAISAESVANVV
+604 ISAESVADVV
-618 KRATSEDDSTD
+618 KKKPKEEEKSTEDS
-629 TLKKGKKKK
+629 KKDKKKK
-638 GFKKKK
+638 GLKKKK

>member
-1 MKKVIFYLVTVFSL
+1 MKKVIFYLITVFTL
-15 LLPVNLL
+15 LLPVDLL

-89 LSSNDKKPGVFEIG
+89 LSSNDKKPGIFEIG

-128 GETVSVANKSVSIS
+128 GETVSIANKSVSIS

-187 LEYNLEVS
+187 LEYNLDVS
-195 SSVSTIQIQA
+195 SNVSTIEIQA

-218 KLSLETGLNTFE
+218 KLSLETGLNTFA
-230 IIVTA
+230 IVVTA

-244 INVNKLENV
+244 INVNKLEN
-253 ISENALLSSLSISG
+253 IMSENALLSSLNISG

-277 EYKIGNITTSKLD
+277 EYKIGNITTSELG
-290 INATAIDGNAKI
+290 ITATAIDSNAKI
-302 KIFGNNNIGKDG
+302 KIFGNNNIGKNG

-346 TSSLTYLMLIVSSGL
+346 TSSLTYLMLIVSSAL

-374 SRNKYKKKILAQLDE
+374 GRNKYKKKVLAQLDE
-389 ERNKL
+389 ERKKL
-394 QLLEVELQNRLAM
+394 ELLAVELQNKLAM
-407 IPPEKEEEKEAP
+407 IPPVKEEEP
-419 IPLEEVIEEKSDEE
+419 VPLEEV
-433 LEKDILEKK
+433 
-442 DEDKRGEE
+442 
-450 VVIDAKEVDDI
+450 
-461 EEVIGQKNEEVIKE
+461 
-475 KQDIAAKNVLS
+475 
-486 PEVNEIVNSKNETK
+486 TK
-500 KEEKEMI
+500 
-507 DIDAKDVL
+507 
-515 PPEVS
+515 
-520 KLVNSK
+520 
-526 NDVKPEEAKEEIVVD
+526 
-541 AKDVLPPEV
+541 
-550 SELVNS
+550 
-556 KDGVKTE
+556 E
-563 EVKEEIDINARD
+563 EVKEEIDKDVLEKKEEQKESEEIEATEVDDVEEVVEEKKEEEQTEEDKINARD

-581 SELVNKK
+581 SELVNSK
-588 SEDVKEE
+588 SEEVVEE
-595 VKEEPVSTG
+595 VKEEDPLNVTE
-604 NITAISAESVANVV
+604 ISAESVADVV
-618 KRATSEDDSTD
+618 KKKPKEEEKSTEDS
-629 TLKKGKKKK
+629 KKDKKKK
-638 GFKKKK
+638 GLKKKK

>member
-1 MKKVIFYLVTVFSL
+1 MKKVIFYLITVFTL
-15 LLPVNLL
+15 LLPVDLL

-89 LSSNDKKPGVFEIG
+89 LSSNDKKPGIFEIG

-128 GETVSVANKSVSIS
+128 GETVSIANKSVSIS
-142 VISDNPTPTP
+142 VISDNPNPTP

-195 SSVSTIQIQA
+195 STVSTIEIQA

-218 KLSLETGLNTFE
+218 KLSLETGLNTFA
-230 IIVTA
+230 IVVTA

-244 INVNKLENV
+244 INVNKLEN
-253 ISENALLSSLSISG
+253 IMSENALLSSLNISG

-331 LYVNNTK
+331 LYVNNIN
-338 AGVTDEVS
+338 AGDTDEIS
-346 TSSLTYLMLIVSSGL
+346 TSSLTYLMLIVSSAL

-374 SRNKYKKKILAQLDE
+374 GRNKYKKKVLAQLDE
-389 ERNKL
+389 ERKKL
-394 QLLEVELQNRLAM
+394 ELLAVELQNKLAM
-407 IPPEKEEEKEAP
+407 TPPVKEEEP
-419 IPLEEVIEEKSDEE
+419 VPLEEV
-433 LEKDILEKK
+433 
-442 DEDKRGEE
+442 
-450 VVIDAKEVDDI
+450 
-461 EEVIGQKNEEVIKE
+461 
-475 KQDIAAKNVLS
+475 
-486 PEVNEIVNSKNETK
+486 TK
-500 KEEKEMI
+500 
-507 DIDAKDVL
+507 
-515 PPEVS
+515 
-520 KLVNSK
+520 
-526 NDVKPEEAKEEIVVD
+526 
-541 AKDVLPPEV
+541 
-550 SELVNS
+550 
-556 KDGVKTE
+556 E
-563 EVKEEIDINARD
+563 EVKEEIDKDVLEKKEEQKESEEIEATEVDDVEEVVEEKKEEEQTEEDKINARD

-581 SELVNKK
+581 SELVNSK
-588 SEDVKEE
+588 SEEVVEE
-595 VKEEPVSTG
+595 VKEEDPLNVTE
-604 NITAISAESVANVV
+604 ISAESVADVV
-618 KRATSEDDSTD
+618 KKKPKEEEKSTEDS
-629 TLKKGKKKK
+629 KKDKKKK
-638 GFKKKK
+638 GLKKKK

>member
-1 MKKVIFYLVTVFSL
+1 MKKFIFYLVTVFTL
-15 LLPVNLL
+15 LLPVDLL

-35 SVKPGQQIKCS
+35 SVKPGQQVKCS

-142 VISDNPTPTP
+142 VINDNPTPTP

-162 VVKSSDSSLKS
+162 VVKSNDSSLKS
-173 LTVSSGSIDFIPST
+173 LTVSSGSIDFVPST

-195 SSVSTIQIQA
+195 SSVSTIEIQA

-218 KLSLETGLNTFE
+218 KLSLETGLNTFA
-230 IIVTA
+230 IVVTA

-244 INVNKLENV
+244 INVNKLENI
-253 ISENALLSSLSISG
+253 ISENALLSSLNISG
-267 KQINFSSDVF
+267 HTIDFSSDVF
-277 EYKIGNITTSKLD
+277 EYKIGNITTSELG
-290 INATAIDGNAKI
+290 ISATAIDSNAKI

-331 LYVNNTK
+331 LYVNNIN
-338 AGVTDEVS
+338 AGDTDEIS
-346 TSSLTYLMLIVSSGL
+346 TSSLTYLMLIVSSAL

-374 SRNKYKKKILAQLDE
+374 GRNKYKKKVLAQLDE
-389 ERNKL
+389 ERKKL
-394 QLLEVELQNRLAM
+394 ELLAVELQNKLAM
-407 IPPEKEEEKEAP
+407 IPPVKEEEP
-419 IPLEEVIEEKSDEE
+419 VPLEEVTKEEVEE
-433 LEKDILEKK
+433 EIDKDVLEKK
-442 DEDKRGEE
+442 EEEQKEDEEIEATEVDDVEE
-450 VVIDAKEVDDI
+450 VV
-461 EEVIGQKNEEVIKE
+461 EE
-475 KQDIAAKNVLS
+475 
-486 PEVNEIVNSKNETK
+486 K
-500 KEEKEMI
+500 KEEEQ
-507 DIDAKDVL
+507 
-515 PPEVS
+515 
-520 KLVNSK
+520 
-526 NDVKPEEAKEEIVVD
+526 EEENK
-541 AKDVLPPEV
+541 
-550 SELVNS
+550 
-556 KDGVKTE
+556 
-563 EVKEEIDINARD
+563 INARD

-581 SELVNKK
+581 SELVNSKT
-588 SEDVKEE
+588 EEVVEE
-595 VKEEPVSTG
+595 VKEEEPLNVTE
-604 NITAISAESVANVV
+604 ISAESVADVV
-618 KRATSEDDSTD
+618 KKKPKEEEKSTEDSKKDRK
-629 TLKKGKKKK
+629 KKGLKKKK
-638 GFKKKK
+638 

>member
-1 MKKVIFYLVTVFSL
+1 MKKVIFYLITVFTL
-15 LLPVNLL
+15 LLPVDLL

-89 LSSNDKKPGVFEIG
+89 LSSNDKKPGIFEIG

-128 GETVSVANKSVSIS
+128 GETVSIANKSVSIS
-142 VISDNPTPTP
+142 VISDNPNPTP

-187 LEYNLEVS
+187 LEYNLDVS
-195 SSVSTIQIQA
+195 SNVSTIEIQA

-218 KLSLETGLNTFE
+218 KLSLETGLNTFA
-230 IIVTA
+230 IVVTA

-244 INVNKLENV
+244 INVNKLEN
-253 ISENALLSSLSISG
+253 IMSENALLSSLNISG

-331 LYVNNTK
+331 LYVNNIN
-338 AGVTDEVS
+338 AGDTDEIS
-346 TSSLTYLMLIVSSGL
+346 TSSLTYLMLIVSSAL

-374 SRNKYKKKILAQLDE
+374 GRNKYKKKVLAQLDE
-389 ERNKL
+389 ERKKL
-394 QLLEVELQNRLAM
+394 ELLAVELQNKLAM
-407 IPPEKEEEKEAP
+407 TPPVKEEEP
-419 IPLEEVIEEKSDEE
+419 VPLEEV
-433 LEKDILEKK
+433 
-442 DEDKRGEE
+442 
-450 VVIDAKEVDDI
+450 
-461 EEVIGQKNEEVIKE
+461 
-475 KQDIAAKNVLS
+475 
-486 PEVNEIVNSKNETK
+486 TK
-500 KEEKEMI
+500 
-507 DIDAKDVL
+507 
-515 PPEVS
+515 
-520 KLVNSK
+520 
-526 NDVKPEEAKEEIVVD
+526 
-541 AKDVLPPEV
+541 
-550 SELVNS
+550 
-556 KDGVKTE
+556 E
-563 EVKEEIDINARD
+563 EVKEEIDKDVLEKKEEQKESEEIEATEVDDVEEVVEEKKEEEQTEEDKINARD

-581 SELVNKK
+581 SELVNSK
-588 SEDVKEE
+588 SEEVVEE
-595 VKEEPVSTG
+595 VKEEDPLNVTE
-604 NITAISAESVANVV
+604 ISAESVADVV
-618 KRATSEDDSTD
+618 KKKPKEEEKSTEDS
-629 TLKKGKKKK
+629 KKDKKKK
-638 GFKKKK
+638 GLKKKK

>member
-89 LSSNDKKPGVFEIG
+89 LSSNDKKPGIFEIG

-267 KQINFSSDVF
+267 KRINFSSDVF

-461 EEVIGQKNEEVIKE
+461 EEVIGQKSEEVIKE

-618 KRATSEDDSTD
+618 KRTTSEDASTD
-629 TLKKGKKKK
+629 TLKKDKKKK

>member
-1 MKKVIFYLVTVFSL
+1 MKKVIFYLITVFTL
-15 LLPVNLL
+15 LLPVDLL

-128 GETVSVANKSVSIS
+128 GETVSIANKSVSIS

-195 SSVSTIQIQA
+195 SNVSTIEIQA

-218 KLSLETGLNTFE
+218 KLSLETGLNTFA
-230 IIVTA
+230 IVVTA

-253 ISENALLSSLSISG
+253 ISENALLSSLNISG
-267 KQINFSSDVF
+267 HTIDFSSDVF
-277 EYKIGNITTSKLD
+277 EYKIGNITTSELG
-290 INATAIDGNAKI
+290 ITATAIDSNAKI
-302 KIFGNNNIGKDG
+302 KIFGNNNIGKNG

-331 LYVNNTK
+331 LYVNNIN
-338 AGVTDEVS
+338 AGDTDEIS
-346 TSSLTYLMLIVSSGL
+346 TSSLTYLMLIVSSAL

-374 SRNKYKKKILAQLDE
+374 GRNKYKKKVLAQLDE
-389 ERNKL
+389 ERKKL
-394 QLLEVELQNRLAM
+394 ELLAVELQNKLAM
-407 IPPEKEEEKEAP
+407 IPPVKEEEP
-419 IPLEEVIEEKSDEE
+419 VPLEEVTKEEVEE
-433 LEKDILEKK
+433 EIDKDVLEKK
-442 DEDKRGEE
+442 EEQKESEEIEATEVDDVEE
-450 VVIDAKEVDDI
+450 VV
-461 EEVIGQKNEEVIKE
+461 EE
-475 KQDIAAKNVLS
+475 
-486 PEVNEIVNSKNETK
+486 K
-500 KEEKEMI
+500 KEEEQ
-507 DIDAKDVL
+507 
-515 PPEVS
+515 
-520 KLVNSK
+520 
-526 NDVKPEEAKEEIVVD
+526 
-541 AKDVLPPEV
+541 
-550 SELVNS
+550 
-556 KDGVKTE
+556 TE
-563 EVKEEIDINARD
+563 ENKINARD

-581 SELVNKK
+581 SELVNSK
-588 SEDVKEE
+588 SEDVVEE
-595 VKEEPVSTG
+595 VKEEDPLNVTE
-604 NITAISAESVANVV
+604 ISAESVADVV
-618 KRATSEDDSTD
+618 KKKPKEEEKSTEDS
-629 TLKKGKKKK
+629 KKDKKKK
-638 GFKKKK
+638 GLKKKK

>member
-15 LLPVNLL
+15 LLPVDLL

-128 GETVSVANKSVSIS
+128 GETVSIANKSVSIS

-173 LTVSSGSIDFIPST
+173 LTVSSGSIDFVPST
-187 LEYNLEVS
+187 LEYNLDVS
-195 SSVSTIQIQA
+195 SNVSTIQIQA

-218 KLSLETGLNTFE
+218 KLSLETGLNTFA
-230 IIVTA
+230 IVVTA

-244 INVNKLENV
+244 INVNKLEN
-253 ISENALLSSLSISG
+253 IMSENALLSSLNISG

-277 EYKIGNITTSKLD
+277 EYKIGNITTSELG
-290 INATAIDGNAKI
+290 ITATAIDSNAKI
-302 KIFGNNNIGKDG
+302 KIFGNNNIGKNG

-331 LYVNNTK
+331 LYVNNIN
-338 AGVTDEVS
+338 AGDTDEIS
-346 TSSLTYLMLIVSSGL
+346 TSSLTYLMLIVSSAL

-374 SRNKYKKKILAQLDE
+374 GRNKYKKKVLAQLDE
-389 ERNKL
+389 ERKKL
-394 QLLEVELQNRLAM
+394 ELLAVELQNKLAM
-407 IPPEKEEEKEAP
+407 IPPVKEEEP
-419 IPLEEVIEEKSDEE
+419 VPLEEV
-433 LEKDILEKK
+433 
-442 DEDKRGEE
+442 
-450 VVIDAKEVDDI
+450 
-461 EEVIGQKNEEVIKE
+461 
-475 KQDIAAKNVLS
+475 
-486 PEVNEIVNSKNETK
+486 TK
-500 KEEKEMI
+500 
-507 DIDAKDVL
+507 
-515 PPEVS
+515 
-520 KLVNSK
+520 
-526 NDVKPEEAKEEIVVD
+526 
-541 AKDVLPPEV
+541 
-550 SELVNS
+550 
-556 KDGVKTE
+556 E
-563 EVKEEIDINARD
+563 EVKEEIDKDVLEKKEEQKESEEIEATEVDDVEEVVEEKKEEEQTEEDKINARD

-581 SELVNKK
+581 SELVNSK
-588 SEDVKEE
+588 SEEVVEE
-595 VKEEPVSTG
+595 VKEEDPLNVTE
-604 NITAISAESVANVV
+604 ISAESVADVV
-618 KRATSEDDSTD
+618 KKKPKEEEKSTEDS
-629 TLKKGKKKK
+629 KKDKKKK
-638 GFKKKK
+638 GLKKKK

>member
-1 MKKVIFYLVTVFSL
+1 MKKVIFYLITVFTL
-15 LLPVNLL
+15 LLPVDLL

-89 LSSNDKKPGVFEIG
+89 LSSNDKKPGIFEIG

-128 GETVSVANKSVSIS
+128 GETVSIANKSVSIS
-142 VISDNPTPTP
+142 VISDNPNPTP

-187 LEYNLEVS
+187 LEYNLDVS
-195 SSVSTIQIQA
+195 SNVSTIEIQA

-218 KLSLETGLNTFE
+218 KLSLETGLNTFA
-230 IIVTA
+230 IVVTA

-244 INVNKLENV
+244 INVNKLEN
-253 ISENALLSSLSISG
+253 IMSENALLSSLNISG

-277 EYKIGNITTSKLD
+277 EYKIGNITTSELG
-290 INATAIDGNAKI
+290 ITATAIDSNAKI

-346 TSSLTYLMLIVSSGL
+346 TSSLTYLMLIVSSAL

-374 SRNKYKKKILAQLDE
+374 GRNKYKKKVLAQLDE
-389 ERNKL
+389 ERKKL
-394 QLLEVELQNRLAM
+394 ELLAVELQNKLAM
-407 IPPEKEEEKEAP
+407 IPPVKEEEP
-419 IPLEEVIEEKSDEE
+419 VPLEEV
-433 LEKDILEKK
+433 
-442 DEDKRGEE
+442 
-450 VVIDAKEVDDI
+450 
-461 EEVIGQKNEEVIKE
+461 
-475 KQDIAAKNVLS
+475 
-486 PEVNEIVNSKNETK
+486 TK
-500 KEEKEMI
+500 
-507 DIDAKDVL
+507 
-515 PPEVS
+515 
-520 KLVNSK
+520 
-526 NDVKPEEAKEEIVVD
+526 
-541 AKDVLPPEV
+541 
-550 SELVNS
+550 
-556 KDGVKTE
+556 E
-563 EVKEEIDINARD
+563 EVKEEIDKDVLEKKEEQKESEEIEATEVDDVEEVVEEKKEEEQTEEDKINARD

-581 SELVNKK
+581 SELVNSK
-588 SEDVKEE
+588 SEEVVEE
-595 VKEEPVSTG
+595 VKEEDPLNVTE
-604 NITAISAESVANVV
+604 ISAESVADVV
-618 KRATSEDDSTD
+618 KKKPKEEEKSTEDS
-629 TLKKGKKKK
+629 KKDKKKK
-638 GFKKKK
+638 GLKKKK

>member
-15 LLPVNLL
+15 LLPVDLL

-89 LSSNDKKPGVFEIG
+89 LSSNDKKPGIFEIG

-128 GETVSVANKSVSIS
+128 GETVSIANKSVSIS
-142 VISDNPTPTP
+142 VISDNPNPTP

-195 SSVSTIQIQA
+195 STVSTIEIQA

-218 KLSLETGLNTFE
+218 KLSLETGLNTFA
-230 IIVTA
+230 IVVTA

-244 INVNKLENV
+244 INVNKLEN
-253 ISENALLSSLSISG
+253 IMSENALLSSLNISG

-331 LYVNNTK
+331 LYVNNIN
-338 AGVTDEVS
+338 AGDTDEIS
-346 TSSLTYLMLIVSSGL
+346 TSSLTYLMLIVSSAL

-374 SRNKYKKKILAQLDE
+374 GRNKYKKKVLAQLDE
-389 ERNKL
+389 ERKKL
-394 QLLEVELQNRLAM
+394 ELLAVELQNKLAM
-407 IPPEKEEEKEAP
+407 IPPVKEEEP
-419 IPLEEVIEEKSDEE
+419 VPLEEV
-433 LEKDILEKK
+433 
-442 DEDKRGEE
+442 
-450 VVIDAKEVDDI
+450 
-461 EEVIGQKNEEVIKE
+461 
-475 KQDIAAKNVLS
+475 
-486 PEVNEIVNSKNETK
+486 TK
-500 KEEKEMI
+500 
-507 DIDAKDVL
+507 
-515 PPEVS
+515 
-520 KLVNSK
+520 
-526 NDVKPEEAKEEIVVD
+526 
-541 AKDVLPPEV
+541 
-550 SELVNS
+550 
-556 KDGVKTE
+556 E
-563 EVKEEIDINARD
+563 EVKEEIDKDVLEKKEEQKESEEIEATEVDDVEEVVEEKKEEEQTEEDKINARD

-581 SELVNKK
+581 SELVNSK
-588 SEDVKEE
+588 SEEVVEE
-595 VKEEPVSTG
+595 VKEEDPLNVTE
-604 NITAISAESVANVV
+604 ISAESVADVV
-618 KRATSEDDSTD
+618 KKKPKEEEKSTEDS
-629 TLKKGKKKK
+629 KKDKKKK
-638 GFKKKK
+638 GLKKKK

>member
-1 MKKVIFYLVTVFSL
+1 MKKVIFYLITVFTL
-15 LLPVNLL
+15 LLPVDLL

-89 LSSNDKKPGVFEIG
+89 LSSNDKKPGIFEIG

-128 GETVSVANKSVSIS
+128 GETVSIANKSVSIS

-173 LTVSSGSIDFIPST
+173 LTVSSGSIDFVPST
-187 LEYNLEVS
+187 LEYNLDVS
-195 SSVSTIQIQA
+195 SNVSTIQIQA

-218 KLSLETGLNTFE
+218 KLSLETGLNTFA
-230 IIVTA
+230 IVVTA

-244 INVNKLENV
+244 INVNKLENI
-253 ISENALLSSLSISG
+253 ISENALLSSLNISG

-346 TSSLTYLMLIVSSGL
+346 TSSLTYLMLIVSSAL

-374 SRNKYKKKILAQLDE
+374 GRNKYKKKVLAQLDE
-389 ERNKL
+389 ERKKL
-394 QLLEVELQNRLAM
+394 ELLAVELQNKLAM
-407 IPPEKEEEKEAP
+407 IPPVKEEEP
-419 IPLEEVIEEKSDEE
+419 VPLEEV
-433 LEKDILEKK
+433 
-442 DEDKRGEE
+442 
-450 VVIDAKEVDDI
+450 
-461 EEVIGQKNEEVIKE
+461 
-475 KQDIAAKNVLS
+475 
-486 PEVNEIVNSKNETK
+486 TK
-500 KEEKEMI
+500 
-507 DIDAKDVL
+507 
-515 PPEVS
+515 
-520 KLVNSK
+520 
-526 NDVKPEEAKEEIVVD
+526 
-541 AKDVLPPEV
+541 
-550 SELVNS
+550 
-556 KDGVKTE
+556 E
-563 EVKEEIDINARD
+563 EVKEEIDKDVLEKKEEQKESEEIEATEVDDVEEVVEEKKEEEQTEEDKINARD

-581 SELVNKK
+581 SELVNSK
-588 SEDVKEE
+588 SEEVVEE
-595 VKEEPVSTG
+595 VKEEDPLNVTE
-604 NITAISAESVANVV
+604 ISAESVADVV
-618 KRATSEDDSTD
+618 KKKPKEEEKSTEDS
-629 TLKKGKKKK
+629 KKDKKKK
-638 GFKKKK
+638 GLKKKK

>member
-1 MKKVIFYLVTVFSL
+1 MKKVIFYLITVFTL
-15 LLPVNLL
+15 LLPVDLL

-89 LSSNDKKPGVFEIG
+89 LSSNDKKPGIFEIG

-128 GETVSVANKSVSIS
+128 GETVSIANKSVSIS

-173 LTVSSGSIDFIPST
+173 LTVSSGSIDFVPST
-187 LEYNLEVS
+187 LEYNLDVS

-218 KLSLETGLNTFE
+218 KLSLETGLNTFA
-230 IIVTA
+230 IVVTA

-244 INVNKLENV
+244 INVNKLENI
-253 ISENALLSSLSISG
+253 ISENALLSSLNISG
-267 KQINFSSDVF
+267 HTIDFSSDVF

-331 LYVNNTK
+331 LYVNNIN
-338 AGVTDEVS
+338 AGDTDEIS
-346 TSSLTYLMLIVSSGL
+346 TSSLTYLMLIVSSAL

-374 SRNKYKKKILAQLDE
+374 GRNKYKKKVLAQLDE
-389 ERNKL
+389 ERKKL
-394 QLLEVELQNRLAM
+394 ELLAVELQNKLAM
-407 IPPEKEEEKEAP
+407 IPPVKEEEP
-419 IPLEEVIEEKSDEE
+419 VPLEEV
-433 LEKDILEKK
+433 
-442 DEDKRGEE
+442 
-450 VVIDAKEVDDI
+450 
-461 EEVIGQKNEEVIKE
+461 
-475 KQDIAAKNVLS
+475 
-486 PEVNEIVNSKNETK
+486 TK
-500 KEEKEMI
+500 
-507 DIDAKDVL
+507 
-515 PPEVS
+515 
-520 KLVNSK
+520 
-526 NDVKPEEAKEEIVVD
+526 
-541 AKDVLPPEV
+541 
-550 SELVNS
+550 
-556 KDGVKTE
+556 E
-563 EVKEEIDINARD
+563 EVKEEIDKDVLEKKEEQKESEEIEATEVDDVEEVVEEKKEEEQTEEDKINARD

-581 SELVNKK
+581 SELVNSK
-588 SEDVKEE
+588 SEEVVEE
-595 VKEEPVSTG
+595 VKEEDPLNVTE
-604 NITAISAESVANVV
+604 ISAESVADVV
-618 KRATSEDDSTD
+618 KKKPKEEEKSTEDS
-629 TLKKGKKKK
+629 KKDKKKK
-638 GFKKKK
+638 GLKKKK

>member
-1 MKKVIFYLVTVFSL
+1 MKKVIFYLITVFTL
-15 LLPVNLL
+15 LLPVDLL

-89 LSSNDKKPGVFEIG
+89 LSSNDKKPGIFEIG

-128 GETVSVANKSVSIS
+128 GETVSIANKSVSIS
-142 VISDNPTPTP
+142 VISDNPNPTP

-195 SSVSTIQIQA
+195 STVSTIEIQA

-218 KLSLETGLNTFE
+218 KLSLETGLNTFA
-230 IIVTA
+230 IVVTA

-244 INVNKLENV
+244 INVNKLEN
-253 ISENALLSSLSISG
+253 IMSENALLSSLNISG

-331 LYVNNTK
+331 LYVNNIN
-338 AGVTDEVS
+338 AGDTDEIS
-346 TSSLTYLMLIVSSGL
+346 TSSLTYLMLIVSSAL

-374 SRNKYKKKILAQLDE
+374 GRNKYKKKVLAQLDE
-389 ERNKL
+389 ERKKL
-394 QLLEVELQNRLAM
+394 ELLAVELQNKLAM
-407 IPPEKEEEKEAP
+407 IPPVKEEEP
-419 IPLEEVIEEKSDEE
+419 VPLEEV
-433 LEKDILEKK
+433 
-442 DEDKRGEE
+442 
-450 VVIDAKEVDDI
+450 
-461 EEVIGQKNEEVIKE
+461 
-475 KQDIAAKNVLS
+475 
-486 PEVNEIVNSKNETK
+486 TK
-500 KEEKEMI
+500 
-507 DIDAKDVL
+507 
-515 PPEVS
+515 
-520 KLVNSK
+520 
-526 NDVKPEEAKEEIVVD
+526 
-541 AKDVLPPEV
+541 
-550 SELVNS
+550 
-556 KDGVKTE
+556 E
-563 EVKEEIDINARD
+563 EVKEEIDKDVLEKKEEQKESEEIEATEVDDVEEVVEEKKEEEQTEEDKINARD

-581 SELVNKK
+581 SELVNSK
-588 SEDVKEE
+588 SEEVVEE
-595 VKEEPVSTG
+595 VKEEDPLNVTE
-604 NITAISAESVANVV
+604 ISAESVADVV
-618 KRATSEDDSTD
+618 KKKPKEEEKSTEDS
-629 TLKKGKKKK
+629 KKDKKKK
-638 GFKKKK
+638 GLKKKK

>member
-1 MKKVIFYLVTVFSL
+1 MKKVIFYLITVFTL
-15 LLPVNLL
+15 LLPVDLL

-89 LSSNDKKPGVFEIG
+89 LSSNDKKPGIFEIG

-128 GETVSVANKSVSIS
+128 GETVSIANKSVSIS
-142 VISDNPTPTP
+142 VISDNPNPTP

-173 LTVSSGSIDFIPST
+173 LTVSSGSIDFVPST
-187 LEYNLEVS
+187 LEYNLDVS

-218 KLSLETGLNTFE
+218 KLSLETGLNTFA
-230 IIVTA
+230 IVVTA

-244 INVNKLENV
+244 INVNKLEN
-253 ISENALLSSLSISG
+253 IMSENALLSSLNISG

-277 EYKIGNITTSKLD
+277 EYKIGNITTSELG
-290 INATAIDGNAKI
+290 ITATAIDSNAKI
-302 KIFGNNNIGKDG
+302 KIFGNNNIGKNG

-346 TSSLTYLMLIVSSGL
+346 TSSLTYLMLIVSSAL

-374 SRNKYKKKILAQLDE
+374 GRNKYKKKVLAQLDE
-389 ERNKL
+389 ERKKL
-394 QLLEVELQNRLAM
+394 ELLAVELQNKLAM
-407 IPPEKEEEKEAP
+407 IPPVKEEEP
-419 IPLEEVIEEKSDEE
+419 VPLEEV
-433 LEKDILEKK
+433 
-442 DEDKRGEE
+442 
-450 VVIDAKEVDDI
+450 
-461 EEVIGQKNEEVIKE
+461 
-475 KQDIAAKNVLS
+475 
-486 PEVNEIVNSKNETK
+486 TK
-500 KEEKEMI
+500 
-507 DIDAKDVL
+507 
-515 PPEVS
+515 
-520 KLVNSK
+520 
-526 NDVKPEEAKEEIVVD
+526 
-541 AKDVLPPEV
+541 
-550 SELVNS
+550 
-556 KDGVKTE
+556 E
-563 EVKEEIDINARD
+563 EVKEEIDKDVLEKKEEQKESEEIEATEVDDVEEVVEEKKEEEQTEEDKINARD

-581 SELVNKK
+581 SELVNSK
-588 SEDVKEE
+588 SEEVVEE
-595 VKEEPVSTG
+595 VKEEDPLNVTE
-604 NITAISAESVANVV
+604 ISAESVADVV
-618 KRATSEDDSTD
+618 KKKPKEEEKSTEDS
-629 TLKKGKKKK
+629 KKDKKKK
-638 GFKKKK
+638 GLKKKK